1 MSTRNYTYYTL
12 ALTGNFDPE
21 NYVFGYIDKQANRYH
36 DSGNGLCVLLWLRNS
51 LQLRIAQHVLELK
64 RIFIDLRLEVVV
76 SQRQWDKH
84 EKGCFTRVGQ
94 LRNRFIKAA
103 DKCHV
108 LKETEPKAVAS
119 ELLELFST
127 KADRI
132 LYASMVERNKDA
144 NRLRY
149 KRHRAKTQY
158 FNPRNYSEPPYIQSA
173 RRLASS
179 LDFLLKNRF
188 KALSDLI
195 PDELLAEWQ
204 TDDIRICAPYFCLM
218 DDVTDLLRISDPKG
232 LYLPLKVFAYMYARQ
247 NDFWAFG
254 FVCPEEAGQRF
265 VQFQTLIRRI
275 ERIRMSR
282 REMIRFD
289 VFDVA
294 GYDTFLEQTAWVDQI
309 SKKRKK

>member
-1 MSTRNYTYYTL
+1 MSTHNITYYTL
-12 ALTGNFDPE
+12 ALTGKFDPE

-36 DSGNGLCVLLWLRNS
+36 DSGKGLCVLLWLRNS

-76 SQRQWDKH
+76 SARQWARH
-84 EKGCFTRVGQ
+84 ETGSFTRVGQ
-94 LRNRFIKAA
+94 LRNRIISVA
-103 DKCHV
+103 DECHV
-108 LKETEPKAVAS
+108 LKESEPKAVAS

-127 KADRI
+127 RADRI
-132 LYASMVERNKDA
+132 LYASMAERNKDA

-179 LDFLLKNRF
+179 LDFLRKNRF

-204 TDDIRICAPYFCLM
+204 ADDIRICAPYFSLL
-218 DDVTDLLRISDPKG
+218 DDTTDLLRMADPKG
-232 LYLPLKVFAYMYARQ
+232 LFLPLKVFAYMYARQ

-254 FVCPEEAGQRF
+254 FVCPEEARQRF
-265 VQFQTLIRRI
+265 GQFQTLIRRI

-294 GYDTFLEQTAWVDQI
+294 GYDTALEQTAWVEQLT
-309 SKKRKK
+309 KKRKK